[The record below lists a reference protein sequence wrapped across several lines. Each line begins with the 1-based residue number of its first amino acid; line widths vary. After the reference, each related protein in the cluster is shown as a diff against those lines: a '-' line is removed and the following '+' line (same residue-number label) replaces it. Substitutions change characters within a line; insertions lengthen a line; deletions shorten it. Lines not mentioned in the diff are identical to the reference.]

1 MDGWLGRCLATISN
15 LIVGCQ
21 ARTLVAGVSL
31 AVRLLLE
38 FDMLHPIIVEFPSVR
53 LSSQLD
59 HEFCVGRGRLTALS
73 AFKKTTIAASPP
85 LALQFGQGTFIR
97 ESSVVPAEW
106 KTVVK

>member
-1 MDGWLGRCLATISN
+1 M
-15 LIVGCQ
+15 
-21 ARTLVAGVSL
+21 VAGVSL
-31 AVRLLLE
+31 AVRLLL
-38 FDMLHPIIVEFPSVR
+38 DVDILHPIIVECPSVR

-73 AFKKTTIAASPP
+73 AFKATTIAASQP

-97 ESSVVPAEW
+97 ESRIVPAEW